1 MIIGSK
7 PARAGSGGAEIP
19 KKLLSLLMAAVL
31 ALSLAPSA
39 AWAQPEAPAAAP
51 TEKAL
56 TDAQTA
62 DELATSQTAAA
73 GRGGAAT
80 RRACPRS
87 RVG

>member
-51 TEKAL
+51 TEEAPVSYTHL
-56 TDAQTA
+56 TLPTK
-62 DELATSQTAAA
+62 
-73 GRGGAAT
+73 RI
-80 RRACPRS
+80 
-87 RVG
+87 V

>member
-7 PARAGSGGAEIP
+7 LARAGSGGAEIP

-62 DELATSQTAAA
+62 DELATSQTAQ
-73 GRGGAAT
+73 
-80 RRACPRS
+80 P
-87 RVG
+87 VE

>member
-56 TDAQTA
+56 TDA
-62 DELATSQTAAA
+62 DC
-73 GRGGAAT
+73 
-80 RRACPRS
+80 RRACD
-87 RVG
+87 VAD

>member
-39 AWAQPEAPAAAP
+39 AWAQPEAPAEP
-51 TEKAL
+51 
-56 TDAQTA
+56 
-62 DELATSQTAAA
+62 
-73 GRGGAAT
+73 
-80 RRACPRS
+80 
-87 RVG
+87 